1 MISLIRI
8 IKFSFQDIVRNIW
21 LSIVTITI
29 LVLSIFSINILLVV
43 DLISKSTV
51 EAIKDKIDISIH
63 IKNDVNDNEIMALK
77 AKISNFEE
85 VENIKYISKAQALND
100 FKIKYKNNSEILDAL
115 KELGRNPLSAS
126 LVVKPKYA
134 DNYQGL
140 IYNLNKLDSEI
151 IESSNFDNHEL
162 ILRKISAISDNVNQV
177 GLIVS
182 LIFVFIT
189 TLIVFYSIR
198 IAIYTHAHEIAI
210 MRLVGASHWFI
221 RSPYLMSGLIYALIG
236 ILIVIIAFYPFL
248 SILQPYLEVF
258 FIDYNINIFSYF
270 ADNFFKIFG
279 LQFLAASAVNLIA
292 SLVAVR
298 KYSKV

>member
-8 IKFSFQDIVRNIW
+8 IKFSFQDIMRNIW
-21 LSIVTITI
+21 LSIVTIII
-29 LVLSIFSINILLVV
+29 LVLALFSVNVLLVV
-43 DLISKSTV
+43 DLVSKSTV
-51 EAIKDKIDISIH
+51 EAIKEKIDINIH
-63 IKNDVNDNEIMALK
+63 IKNNIDDNEVMALK

-85 VENIKYISKAQALND
+85 VEKIDYISKTQALNN
-100 FKIKYKNNSEILDAL
+100 FKVKYKNNPEILDAL
-115 KELGRNPLSAS
+115 RELGRNPLSAS
-126 LVVKPKYA
+126 LVIKPKYA

-140 IYNLNKLDSEI
+140 IYNLNKLDTDI

-162 ILRKISAISDNVNQV
+162 ILGKISSISNNVNRA

-189 TLIVFYSIR
+189 ILIVFYSIR

-221 RSPYLMSGLIYALIG
+221 RAPYLMSGLIYAFIG
-236 ILIVIIAFYPFL
+236 ILIVVIAFYPFL
-248 SILQPYLEVF
+248 SLLQPYLEVF
-258 FIDYNINIFSYF
+258 FIDYNVNIFAYF
-270 ADNFFKIFG
+270 ADNFLAIFG
-279 LQFLAASAVNLIA
+279 LQFIAASSVNLIA

-298 KYSKV
+298 KHSKV